1 MEPRSDSSTKFHLM
15 NSRGGLNARRSG
27 SLLVVFA
34 AVLSLL
40 AWGASPSTAAKKSG
54 FPVKVGSILL
64 TFPSKPVASSVKAN
78 VATGTVDVP
87 TWAIDGGLVLASGFP
102 IPGITKANASNVLKS
117 SLDGAVSNVGGKL
130 RTSKTDTYAGFPSVS
145 AIIDVPAGTL
155 FQRIVIDTKTSTL
168 VQLVGVSVSP
178 KAKTPPAN
186 YTKLEASGKPA

>member
-1 MEPRSDSSTKFHLM
+1 M
-15 NSRGGLNARRSG
+15 NSRRSPIVLKAG
-27 SLLVVFA
+27 PFLVALA

-40 AWGASPSTAAKKSG
+40 TWQASPSTAAKKTTG

-64 TFPSKPVASSVKAN
+64 TFPSKPEASSVKAN

-102 IPGITKANASNVLKS
+102 VPGINKANASNVLKS
-117 SLDGAVSNVGGKL
+117 SLNGAVTNVGGTL
-130 RTSKTDTYAGFPSVS
+130 RTSKNDTYAGFPSVT

-168 VQLVGVSVSP
+168 VQLVGVVTKP